1 MVTSNINDSIV
12 YAPGIGSLVTKKNG
26 DISCQNIKNVSTA
39 CKNLAPTTISW
50 DFSTGP
56 QLNRKSLFY
65 YFDGNINNNWPTH
78 DPCGSN
84 QGNQK
89 KGVSNPQGNIY
100 IR

>member
-12 YAPGIGSLVTKKNG
+12 YEPGIGSLVTKKNG
-26 DISCQNIKNVSTA
+26 DITCQNIKNVSTA

-50 DFSTGP
+50 VSNGP
-56 QLNRKSLFY
+56 TLNGKSHFY
-65 YFDGNINNNWPTH
+65 YFDGNINDNWPTH
-78 DPCGSN
+78 GPCGSN
-84 QGNQK
+84 RGDQK